1 MRRRIGSGRVSRG
14 RRGPGAEEPT
24 CGNVEMQCNARNTI
38 IVAAT
43 MKNGIGVNG
52 GLPWRLPG
60 EMKYFA
66 RGQSRWRFLL
76 IL

>member
-1 MRRRIGSGRVSRG
+1 MSCYR
-14 RRGPGAEEPT
+14 P
-24 CGNVEMQCNARNTI
+24 MTI

-43 MKNGIGVNG
+43 MKNGIGVSG

-66 RGQSRWRFLL
+66 RGTRLALPFVFRCALL
-76 IL
+76 IYLFEQ